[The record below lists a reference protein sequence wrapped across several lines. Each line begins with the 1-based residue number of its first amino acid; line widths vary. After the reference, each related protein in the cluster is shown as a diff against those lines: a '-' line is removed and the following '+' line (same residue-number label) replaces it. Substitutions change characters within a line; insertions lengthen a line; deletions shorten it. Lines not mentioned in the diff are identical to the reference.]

1 MALHS
6 YYYILS
12 PLDCWLGVCLR
23 LPLTTDSKRIPEVLH
38 SSLVAAPS
46 LAPVTKI
53 ICLQKVQ
60 EPWKGERIK
69 QQEEER
75 ERVRQFWVNGFFWSG
90 WRRGHN
96 KMDFWWGHYDR
107 NFQVIAI
114 IILIFA
120 VGEKSAF
127 S

>member
-1 MALHS
+1 M
-6 YYYILS
+6 
-12 PLDCWLGVCLR
+12 VCLR
-23 LPLTTDSKRIPEVLH
+23 LPLTTDNQRIPEVLH

-75 ERVRQFWVNGFFWSG
+75 ERVRQFGVNGISG
-90 WRRGHN
+90 LG
-96 KMDFWWGHYDR
+96 GEV
-107 NFQVIAI
+107 VIIKWAFGGDSMTE
-114 IILIFA
+114 IF
-120 VGEKSAF
+120 K
-127 S
+127 